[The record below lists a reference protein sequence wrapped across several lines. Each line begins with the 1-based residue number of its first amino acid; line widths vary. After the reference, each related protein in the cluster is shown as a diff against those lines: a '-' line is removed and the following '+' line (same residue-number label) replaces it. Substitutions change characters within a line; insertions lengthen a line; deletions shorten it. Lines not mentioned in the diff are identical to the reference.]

1 MGKSHAA
8 HVHILVSIR
17 ALSGA
22 FRRQNFGSAPI
33 RFCWRAAFPARMG
46 APPSSFSVEQSQGR
60 KGWAMLDRKI
70 YKLMKKKYSDVG
82 SWAVWCLQTDK
93 NAPKSNMGNME
104 WAEDEGKLCSE
115 LNPNFVFVG
124 LNKSKSPEE
133 DSDTKPAWK
142 NFHSGNS
149 RSHSYK
155 LRYALTG
162 TPFWGAYMTD
172 LIKQMPED
180 KDPNK
185 VVKAIETKSKDVVRR
200 LKKNKALLER
210 NLKNFEREISHL
222 GGKPVLIALGDD
234 VFDFL
239 QLFNGK
245 YKILPLTHYSYTGIN
260 KEQYRDEVRTILR
273 KHGKWAKK

>member
-1 MGKSHAA
+1 
-8 HVHILVSIR
+8 
-17 ALSGA
+17 
-22 FRRQNFGSAPI
+22 
-33 RFCWRAAFPARMG
+33 
-46 APPSSFSVEQSQGR
+46 
-60 KGWAMLDRKI
+60 MLDRKT
-70 YKLMKKKYSDVG
+70 YKLMMKKYGGVG
-82 SWAVWCLQTDK
+82 SWAVWCPQTDK
-93 NAPKSNMGNME
+93 DAPKSNMGNME
-104 WAEDEGKLCSE
+104 WAEDEGKLCFE

-124 LNKSKSPEE
+124 LNKSKRRNQSKSPEK

-142 NFHSGNS
+142 NFHSGTSHGNS
-149 RSHSYK
+149 FK
-155 LRYALTG
+155 IRYALTG

-172 LIKQMPED
+172 LIKQMPDDENA
-180 KDPNK
+180 KK
-185 VVKAIETKSKDVVRR
+185 VVKAIETKSKDVVCR

-260 KEQYRDEVRTILR
+260 KEQYRDEVMKILR
-273 KHGKWAKK
+273 KYRRWAKK